1 MSGNRQRYYYQ
12 HKAEKAERAEIK
24 GLLQDWSSGPKKSKG
39 TKLEWDAVS
48 RMRRG
53 TVMDKTSQMSHKE
66 ICYCAIVP
74 SAFTHGDI

>member
-48 RMRRG
+48 RMP
-53 TVMDKTSQMSHKE
+53 KE
-66 ICYCAIVP
+66 P
-74 SAFTHGDI
+74 